1 MLTKFEGFFYAL
13 TSHFPNI
20 EEYET
25 YEIGG
30 CLSHYNFAFGRKSVD
45 VFSETGIGSRFSA
58 LTLKTSTVM
67 KKKNQSALVPVSK
80 LQNYFSGL
88 ANLLAKNSDS
98 YVVSH
103 SGNTTSIELSPGQYI
118 TISTQKGGQS

>member
-1 MLTKFEGFFYAL
+1 
-13 TSHFPNI
+13 
-20 EEYET
+20 
-25 YEIGG
+25 
-30 CLSHYNFAFGRKSVD
+30 
-45 VFSETGIGSRFSA
+45 
-58 LTLKTSTVM
+58 M

-118 TISTQKGGQS
+118 TISTQKGGQA